1 MSRSYLMQV
10 FSVGNIN
17 LQWQFYNVFMEVTKM
32 PFEMTSVLLFR
43 QIWVWSRRKMVGSII
58 ACHNLQLHVITVVNA
73 CLYILSLLHQRCYLQ
88 CLLFIYFFCCEC
100 VLTIEEV
107 IVSCRYSTS
116 AWFSIR
122 QSQISHKVNLW
133 VNWDNIIISIAILTV
148 TFLLSG
154 MPGPK
159 LLGKARRILRSA
171 CKRNH
176 TNTRHKSSN

>member
-1 MSRSYLMQV
+1 M
-10 FSVGNIN
+10 FSGSHKDALWNDFSFVVSTN
-17 LQWQFYNVFMEVTKM
+17 LGVKPKEDGGLYYCLSQFAITRYYRRQCLPLYFVTFA
-32 PFEMTSVLLFR
+32 PAL
-43 QIWVWSRRKMVGSII
+43 
-58 ACHNLQLHVITVVNA
+58 
-73 CLYILSLLHQRCYLQ
+73 LQ